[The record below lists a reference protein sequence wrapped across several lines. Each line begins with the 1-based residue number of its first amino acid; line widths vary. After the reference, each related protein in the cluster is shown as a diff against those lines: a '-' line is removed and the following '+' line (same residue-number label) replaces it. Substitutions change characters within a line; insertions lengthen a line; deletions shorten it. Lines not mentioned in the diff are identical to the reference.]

1 MSRFTDTERAE
12 IRAMF
17 RQLADIQASQ
27 VIARLEA
34 NPNATIKIDVPAAAM
49 VERDIRRLAN
59 LDGGQHE

>member
-34 NPNATIKIDVPAAAM
+34 NPNATIKIDVPGGAV
-49 VERDIRRLAN
+49 VEHDIRKLL
-59 LDGGQHE
+59 LDGPLDV